1 MLRSRW
7 RVKDSSEQEQALER
21 LALQISVA
29 VGGLVPVAGGM
40 SGVICGARSLGEAA
54 RGPADSQVRF
64 LSGLLAA
71 IGIAYWTTIPDIE
84 KAGARFQL
92 LTLIIVAG
100 GFARAIGMLIA
111 GPPGPLMS
119 AALGLELVVAPALF
133 LWQSRIQ
140 RLAEHRSRAPTPV
153 DAEQGQS

>member
-1 MLRSRW
+1 M
-7 RVKDSSEQEQALER
+7 ER

-29 VGGLVPVAGGM
+29 LAGLAPVAGGM
-40 SGVICGARSLGEAA
+40 SVAIWGAGALGE
-54 RGPADSQVRF
+54 PATGALDSHLRF

-100 GFARAIGMLIA
+100 GFARAVGMLLA
-111 GPPGPLMS
+111 GPPGPVMS
-119 AALGLELVVAPALF
+119 TALGLELIVAPALF

-140 RLAEHRSRAPTPV
+140 RLAELRAALTPV
-153 DAEQGQS
+153 DAAEAES